1 MPEPALQAARNTPT
15 FKIYAGGSELP
26 LETALDVQ
34 DVKVSDYVEGAS
46 TFAITFNNWNSETQ
60 EFKSIGDSQLTE
72 GTEVEVKAG
81 YDEELSSLIIGE
93 ITALE
98 PQFRERATPM
108 MKVHGYD
115 RLHRFRRGRNTR
127 SFVNMKDSE
136 IAEKIARELKLLA
149 DVEDTQITH
158 EYVLQSNQSDIDFLL
173 ERARRIRYE
182 VIVKDKTLF
191 FRKAA
196 NNKSKVIS
204 IEFGL
209 TLRSFYPR
217 LSTIKQ
223 VSEVIVQGWNH
234 KTKEAIVGRAQ
245 QGDEVTKMNGTKLGV
260 AISESAFAP
269 TKSFVVDKPVFS
281 QGEANQIAK
290 GLFNNM
296 TVEFITGEGSAIG
309 NPDIRAGQVIELL
322 KVGRRF
328 SGPYYVTSSTHVIDG
343 HGYATRFTVARN
355 ATS

>member
-1 MPEPALQAARNTPT
+1 MTEPALQTARNTPT

-46 TFAITFNNWNSETQ
+46 TFSITFNNWNSETQ

-98 PQFRERATPM
+98 PQFSEQATPM
-108 MKVHGYD
+108 MKVRGYD

-136 IAEKIARELKLLA
+136 IAGKIARELKLLV

-217 LSTIKQ
+217 LSTIRQ

-245 QGDEVTKMNGTKLGV
+245 QGDEVTKMNGT
-260 AISESAFAP
+260 
-269 TKSFVVDKPVFS
+269 S

-296 TVEFITGEGSAIG
+296 TVEFITGEGLAIG

-322 KVGRRF
+322 KVGQRF
-328 SGPYYVTSSTHVIDG
+328 SGPYYVTSSTHVHDG
-343 HGYATRFTVARN
+343 NGYATRFTVARN